1 MTPDDRDRE
10 YRFGPEDFED
20 QDDSTDGYR
29 HTVDPAAMIIAA
41 ALGVGV
47 LLLIGA
53 PLVEPVPVAGAEV
66 GLPAAAAFVFALG
79 LVVGSGV
86 YVRRGRRFLGAAH
99 GVGAVG
105 WVLVVLGTLLPSRR
119 LLLAGVGVIV
129 AGIGVLGVLG
139 WRGRS

>member
-1 MTPDDRDRE
+1 MSPDDREGE
-10 YRFGPEDFED
+10 YRFEPEDFED
-20 QDDSTDGYR
+20 DPTDGSR
-29 HTVDPAAMIIAA
+29 DTVDPAAVIIAG

-47 LLLIGA
+47 LLLVAA

-66 GLPAAAAFVFALG
+66 GLPAAAALVFALG

-105 WVLVVLGTLLPSRR
+105 WVLVVLGTILPSRR
-119 LLLAGVGVIV
+119 LLLAGVGVLV

-139 WRGRS
+139 WRARG